1 MCERE
6 RERETHTLV
15 CEQGRAYPSRE
26 REKERGTYK
35 ESHAYKDVGKEGNK
49 RGRNKLEISTFTV
62 DRSEGKMTRI
72 SGFRRWFYDKRDP
85 ITGKTDR
92 NCIASLPWK

>member
-1 MCERE
+1 MRERE
-6 RERETHTLV
+6 RERLTRSSANKDEHI
-15 CEQGRAYPSRE
+15 RAERE

>member
-1 MCERE
+1 MRE
-6 RERETHTLV
+6 RERDSHARLRTRTSIS
-15 CEQGRAYPSRE
+15 EQRE